1 MQAKLDDY
9 GVIKCINYIRAVVK
23 QGSDPRSDLA
33 GALGSPEKPW
43 DDDKYLFPVLQND
56 GLLCHEFDTSLV
68 AMQ

>member
-9 GVIKCINYIRAVVK
+9 GVIKCINYIRAAVK

-33 GALGSPEKPW
+33 GALGTRDKPW
-43 DDDKYLFPVLQND
+43 DGDKHLFPVLQND

-68 AMQ
+68 AAQ